1 MPKLQSVL
9 EDAKEFLHPYEAM
22 VDQCR
27 ENLGSSTAEKL
38 CKRKRSK
45 NKLKEA
51 RRKRQKAATC
61 TETINVDEEELIE
74 KEIARKE
81 DNRKMRMSGQIVIQF
96 EDINFFITMLIN
108 QQGYFAERRT

>member
-27 ENLGSSTAEKL
+27 ETLGSSTAEKL
-38 CKRKRSK
+38 CKRKTSK

-51 RRKRQKAATC
+51 RRKRQKASTS
-61 TETINVDEEELIE
+61 TKTINVDEEEINPQRD
-74 KEIARKE
+74 RKE
-81 DNRKMRMSGQIVIQF
+81 GEQQ
-96 EDINFFITMLIN
+96 EDEDEWTDCD
-108 QQGYFAERRT
+108 TV